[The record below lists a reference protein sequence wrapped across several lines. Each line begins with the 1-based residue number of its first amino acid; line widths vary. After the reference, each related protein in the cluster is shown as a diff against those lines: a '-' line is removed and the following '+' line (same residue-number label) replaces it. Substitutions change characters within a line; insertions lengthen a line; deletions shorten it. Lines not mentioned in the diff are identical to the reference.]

1 MKRQEVLSLLERY
14 PEFFDG
20 DDELLHELITDSHP
34 EPAERDSAH
43 EATQCG
49 DPSRTSGLRNNR
61 DRLVFAI
68 AIDCSIFQ
76 WSVMARFLRRE

>member
-34 EPAERDSAH
+34 EPAERDSARS
-43 EATQCG
+43 E
-49 DPSRTSGLRNNR
+49 
-61 DRLVFAI
+61 
-68 AIDCSIFQ
+68 SIWRSDSDERPAKQ
-76 WSVMARFLRRE
+76 PR